1 MDEEINDAIKEKECV
16 ERRYQWAL
24 TTVIGILCL
33 TLGMLIQNERLSRTV
48 YESQTRITALEQRFE
63 KIEVKLDKILVTV
76 QKEN

>member
-1 MDEEINDAIKEKECV
+1 MDEEVQDAIKSKECV

-24 TTVIGILCL
+24 TTVLGMLCL

-48 YESQTRITALEQRFE
+48 YESQTRITTLEQRFD